1 MIGGLEKTVG
11 NTIWCPG
18 DNKEK
23 PYGDLPLI
31 PIDFSKK
38 MIGTVFEDDYKEE
51 HLQNTVDNMNLL
63 YVAFTRA
70 GRIYLLL
77 VKRLLKPL
85 LLSCKMVIQPQIA
98 HKLFN

>member
-51 HLQNTVDNMNLL
+51 HLQNTVDNMNFALCCL
-63 YVAFTRA
+63 YTCRKES
-70 GRIYLLL
+70 IYYW
-77 VKRLLKPL
+77 
-85 LLSCKMVIQPQIA
+85 
-98 HKLFN
+98 